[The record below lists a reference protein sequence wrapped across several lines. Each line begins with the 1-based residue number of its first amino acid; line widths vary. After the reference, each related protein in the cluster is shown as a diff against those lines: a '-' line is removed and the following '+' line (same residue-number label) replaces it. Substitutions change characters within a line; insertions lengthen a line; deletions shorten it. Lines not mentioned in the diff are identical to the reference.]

1 MLFSKRS
8 DYFTFPSTRR
18 ATVLIEAMGT
28 KGDSPVHGTSA
39 RDDSVALRAVAQEH
53 ALEANSSQ
61 RYAVMDS
68 NAGAEDR
75 VDSCSQIEPMSTK
88 WPVSSRERLTPGD
101 AAMSNVSTL
110 SGVLGGAPEF
120 GR

>member
-1 MLFSKRS
+1 MLFSKQS

-18 ATVLIEAMGT
+18 ATVLIEAIGT
-28 KGDSPVHGTSA
+28 KGGSPVRGTSA
-39 RDDSVALRAVAQEH
+39 RGDSVALRAVAQEH

-88 WPVSSRERLTPGD
+88 WPVSSREQLTPGD
-101 AAMSNVSTL
+101 AAMSDISTQ
-110 SGVLGGAPEF
+110 SGVLSGAPEF

>member
-1 MLFSKRS
+1 MLFSKQS

-18 ATVLIEAMGT
+18 ATVLREAIGT

-88 WPVSSRERLTPGD
+88 WPVSRENDSLQGTP
-101 AAMSNVSTL
+101 
-110 SGVLGGAPEF
+110 
-120 GR
+120 R